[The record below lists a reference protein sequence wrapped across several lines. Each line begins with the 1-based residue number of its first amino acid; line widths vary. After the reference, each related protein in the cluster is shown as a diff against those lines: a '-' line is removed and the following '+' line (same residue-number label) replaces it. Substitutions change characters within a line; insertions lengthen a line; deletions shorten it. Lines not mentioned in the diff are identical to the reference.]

1 MTQRVA
7 CFTGR
12 FQPFH
17 NQHLEVLSALS
28 HEFDRIIIAITNPDI
43 ENLFEH
49 AASQHRHTDAA
60 NPFSYE
66 SRVQIIKDSISELA
80 DLINVEIEIIPF
92 DLTQPDSWAVPAE
105 TVFALRIFSAWEAS
119 KLDLF
124 TGQGFEVLELP
135 APATKLSASDIREA
149 LTTNDSTWHSHVIPE
164 AVSTIQQ
171 EWDNA
176 KSKVSA

>member
-28 HEFDRIIIAITNPDI
+28 HEFDRIIIGVTNPDI
-43 ENLFEH
+43 ENLSEH
-49 AASQHRHTDAA
+49 TASLHRHTDAA

-66 SRVQIIKDSISELA
+66 SRVQIIKDSISELT
-80 DLINVEIEIIPF
+80 DLNNVEIEIIPF
-92 DLTQPDSWAVPAE
+92 DLTQPDSWTVPAE

-135 APATKLSASDIREA
+135 APATKISASDIRKT
-149 LTTNDSTWHSHVIPE
+149 LTTNDSTWHSHVAPG

-176 KSKVSA
+176 TSKVSA

>member
-28 HEFDRIIIAITNPDI
+28 HEFDRIIIGVTNPDI
-43 ENLFEH
+43 ENLSEH
-49 AASQHRHTDAA
+49 AASLHRHTDAA
-60 NPFSYE
+60 NPFPYE
-66 SRVQIIKDSISELA
+66 SRVQIIKDSISELSE
-80 DLINVEIEIIPF
+80 LNGMEIEIIPF
-92 DLTQPDSWAVPAE
+92 DLTQPDSWTVPAD
-105 TVFALRIFSAWEAS
+105 TVFALRIFSVWEAS

-135 APATKLSASDIREA
+135 GPATKLSASDIRET
-149 LTTNDSTWHSHVIPE
+149 LTTNDSTWHSHVAPGAI
-164 AVSTIQQ
+164 STIQQ

-176 KSKVSA
+176 TSKVSA

>member
-28 HEFDRIIIAITNPDI
+28 HEFDRIIIGVTNPDI
-43 ENLFEH
+43 ENLSEH
-49 AASQHRHTDAA
+49 VASLHRHTDAA
-60 NPFSYE
+60 NPFPYE
-66 SRVQIIKDSISELA
+66 SRVQIIKDSISELT
-80 DLINVEIEIIPF
+80 DLNNLEIEIIPF
-92 DLTQPDSWAVPAE
+92 DLTQPDSWTVPAD
-105 TVFALRIFSAWEAS
+105 TVFALRIFSVWEAS

-135 APATKLSASDIREA
+135 APATKISASDIREK
-149 LTTNDSTWHSHVIPE
+149 LTTNDSTWHSHVAPGAIF
-164 AVSTIQQ
+164 TIQQ

-176 KSKVSA
+176 TSKVSA

>member
-28 HEFDRIIIAITNPDI
+28 HEFDRIIIGVTNPDI
-43 ENLFEH
+43 ENLSEH
-49 AASQHRHTDAA
+49 VASLHRHTDAA
-60 NPFSYE
+60 NPFPYE
-66 SRVQIIKDSISELA
+66 SRVQIIKDSISELT
-80 DLINVEIEIIPF
+80 DLKNVEIEIIPF
-92 DLTQPDSWAVPAE
+92 DLTQPDSWTVPAD
-105 TVFALRIFSAWEAS
+105 TVFALRIFSVWEAS

-135 APATKLSASDIREA
+135 APATKISASDIREK
-149 LTTNDSTWHSHVIPE
+149 LTTNDSTWHSHVAPGAIF
-164 AVSTIQQ
+164 TIQQ

-176 KSKVSA
+176 TSKVSA

>member
-28 HEFDRIIIAITNPDI
+28 HEFDRIIIGVTNPDI
-43 ENLFEH
+43 ENLSEH
-49 AASQHRHTDAA
+49 VASLHRHTDAA
-60 NPFSYE
+60 NPFPYE
-66 SRVQIIKDSISELA
+66 SRVQIIKDSISELT
-80 DLINVEIEIIPF
+80 DLKNVEIEIIPF
-92 DLTQPDSWAVPAE
+92 DLTQPDSWTVPAE
-105 TVFALRIFSAWEAS
+105 TVFALRIFSVWEAS

-135 APATKLSASDIREA
+135 APATKISASDIREK
-149 LTTNDSTWHSHVIPE
+149 LTTNDSTWHSHVAPGAIF
-164 AVSTIQQ
+164 TIQQ

-176 KSKVSA
+176 TSKVSA

>member
-1 MTQRVA
+1 M
-7 CFTGR
+7 
-12 FQPFH
+12 
-17 NQHLEVLSALS
+17 EVLSALS
-28 HEFDRIIIAITNPDI
+28 HEFDRIIIGVTNPDI
-43 ENLFEH
+43 ENLSEH
-49 AASQHRHTDAA
+49 AASLHRHTDAA

-66 SRVQIIKDSISELA
+66 SRVQIIKDSISELSE
-80 DLINVEIEIIPF
+80 LNGVEIEIIPF
-92 DLTQPDSWAVPAE
+92 DLTQPSSWTVPAE
-105 TVFALRIFSAWEAS
+105 TVFALRIFSIWEAS

-135 APATKLSASDIREA
+135 APANKLSASDIREA
-149 LTTNDSTWHSHVIPE
+149 LTTNDSTWHSHVAPG

>member
-1 MTQRVA
+1 M
-7 CFTGR
+7 
-12 FQPFH
+12 
-17 NQHLEVLSALS
+17 EVLSALS
-28 HEFDRIIIAITNPDI
+28 HEFDRIIIGVTNPDI
-43 ENLFEH
+43 ENLPEH
-49 AASQHRHTDAA
+49 AASLHRHTDAA

-66 SRVQIIKDSISELA
+66 SRVQIIKASISELT
-80 DLINVEIEIIPF
+80 DLNNVEIEIIPF
-92 DLTQPDSWAVPAE
+92 DLTQPSSWAVPAE
-105 TVFALRIFSAWEAS
+105 TVFALRIFSTWEAS

-124 TGQGFEVLELP
+124 TDQGFEVLELP

>member
-28 HEFDRIIIAITNPDI
+28 HEFDRIIIGVTNPDI
-43 ENLFEH
+43 ENLSEH
-49 AASQHRHTDAA
+49 VASLHRHTDAA
-60 NPFSYE
+60 NPFPYE
-66 SRVQIIKDSISELA
+66 SRVQIIKDSISELT
-80 DLINVEIEIIPF
+80 DLKNVEIEIIPF
-92 DLTQPDSWAVPAE
+92 DLTQPDSWTVPAD
-105 TVFALRIFSAWEAS
+105 TVFALRIFSVWEAS

-135 APATKLSASDIREA
+135 APATKISASDIRET
-149 LTTNDSTWHSHVIPE
+149 LTTNDSTWHSHVAPGAI
-164 AVSTIQQ
+164 STIQQ

-176 KSKVSA
+176 TSKVSA

>member
-28 HEFDRIIIAITNPDI
+28 HEFDCIIIGITNPDI

-60 NPFSYE
+60 NPFFYE
-66 SRVQIIKDSISELA
+66 SRVQIVKASISELSE
-80 DLINVEIEIIPF
+80 LNGVEIEIIPF
-92 DLTQPDSWAVPAE
+92 DLTQPSSWAVPAE
-105 TVFALRIFSAWEAS
+105 TVFALRIFSSWEAS

-135 APATKLSASDIREA
+135 APVTKLSASDIREA
-149 LTTNDSTWHSHVIPE
+149 LTTNDTTWHSHVAPGAI
-164 AVSTIQQ
+164 STIQQ
-171 EWDNA
+171 EWDKA
-176 KSKVSA
+176 TSKVSA

>member
-1 MTQRVA
+1 M
-7 CFTGR
+7 
-12 FQPFH
+12 
-17 NQHLEVLSALS
+17 LSALS
-28 HEFDRIIIAITNPDI
+28 HEFDRIIIGVTNPDI

-49 AASQHRHTDAA
+49 AASLHRHTDAA

-66 SRVQIIKDSISELA
+66 SRVQIIKDSISELT
-80 DLINVEIEIIPF
+80 DLNNVEIEIIPF
-92 DLTQPDSWAVPAE
+92 DLTQPDSWTVPAE

-135 APATKLSASDIREA
+135 APATKISASDIRKT
-149 LTTNDSTWHSHVIPE
+149 LTTNDSTWHSHVAPG

-176 KSKVSA
+176 TSKVSA

>member
-28 HEFDRIIIAITNPDI
+28 HEFDRIIIGVTNPDI
-43 ENLFEH
+43 ENLSDH
-49 AASQHRHTDAA
+49 VASLHRHTDAA
-60 NPFSYE
+60 NPFPYE
-66 SRVQIIKDSISELA
+66 SRVQIIKDSISELT
-80 DLINVEIEIIPF
+80 DLNNLEIEIIPF
-92 DLTQPDSWAVPAE
+92 DLTQPDSWTVPAD
-105 TVFALRIFSAWEAS
+105 TVFALRIFSVWEAS

-135 APATKLSASDIREA
+135 APATKISASDIREK
-149 LTTNDSTWHSHVIPE
+149 LTTNDSTWHSHVAPGAIF
-164 AVSTIQQ
+164 TIQQ

-176 KSKVSA
+176 TSKVSA